1 MASLGIEKNNP
12 QELFDNM
19 LEGYALCKIITD
31 ENNIPVDFLY
41 LEINDAFERLTGLKK
56 EETVG
61 KRVSEV
67 IPGIDDS
74 EPNLFEIYGKVALT
88 GEKTKFKLFFE
99 PLNIWLSLS
108 VYSPQKNYFIVI
120 FENITEHKNT
130 EQRYRVCERNL
141 RRLNNDLE
149 QQIEERT
156 KRLKESEEKYRN
168 LFQYSNDAIILHDFE
183 GNILEVNDRA
193 SELFNY
199 SKEEFLT
206 ISTPMLRTIEEE
218 EKGATVSEDF
228 SKKGF
233 LKFEIN
239 FLKKKG
245 TIFPAEV
252 SSREIE
258 INGNKLIQAVIRDM
272 SERKKVEKKLVEA
285 NKLKSEFLRRSS
297 HELKIPLIS
306 IKGFSDLILTLYRE
320 KLNPDIISKL
330 GEINQGCERM
340 QFIINDLLQ
349 NSRLESSEFKPN
361 FEREDLTFLINYCV
375 EELRA
380 MFTKR
385 EQSLNIEL
393 PNSLIARFGKE
404 EIHDVII
411 NLLSN
416 AIKYTPSKGCID
428 IKAETLEDFIVVS
441 IKDNGIGF
449 TKEEKDRIFKQ
460 FGKIERYGQ
469 GLDLGNGS
477 TGLGLYISKKIVESH
492 GGKIWMESE
501 GKHKGSTFYFT
512 LPTAK

>member
-1 MASLGIEKNNP
+1 MASLGKEKYNA
-12 QELFDNM
+12 QELRNNM
-19 LEGYALCKIITD
+19 LEGYAFCKIITN

-56 EETVG
+56 EETIG

-67 IPGIDDS
+67 IPGIVGS

-88 GEKTKFKLFFE
+88 GENTKFKIFFE
-99 PLNIWLSLS
+99 PLKIWLSLS
-108 VYSPQKNYFIVI
+108 VYSPEKNFFIAV
-120 FENITEHKNT
+120 FDNITEHKKT
-130 EQRYRVCERNL
+130 EQRYRVSESNL

-149 QQIEERT
+149 QLIEERT
-156 KRLKESEEKYRN
+156 RKLKESEEKYNN

-206 ISTPMLRTIEEE
+206 ISTLMLRTIEEE
-218 EKGATVSEDF
+218 EKGTTVSEDF

-239 FLKKKG
+239 FLKKNG

-258 INGNKLIQAVIRDM
+258 ISGNKLIQAVIRDI
-272 SERKKVEKKLVEA
+272 SERKKVEKKLIEA
-285 NKLKSEFLRRSS
+285 NKLKSEFLRRAS
-297 HELKIPLIS
+297 HELKLPLIS

-330 GEINQGCERM
+330 GEINQGCERL
-340 QFIINDLLQ
+340 QIIINDLIH
-349 NSRLESSEFKPN
+349 NSKLESPEFKPK

-375 EELRA
+375 EELHVMA
-380 MFTKR
+380 TKR
-385 EQSLNIEL
+385 EHSLNIEL
-393 PNSLIARFGKE
+393 PNSLIARFEKE
-404 EIHDVII
+404 EIHDVIT

-428 IKAETLEDFIVVS
+428 IKAELLEDFIVVS

-449 TKEEKDRIFKQ
+449 TKEEKDRIFQQ
-460 FGKIERYGQ
+460 FGKINRDDQ
-469 GLDLGNGS
+469 GLDLGIDGS
-477 TGLGLYISKKIVESH
+477 GLGLYISKKIVEAH
-492 GGKIWMESE
+492 GGKIWLESE
-501 GKHKGSTFYFT
+501 GKSKGSTFYFT

>member
-1 MASLGIEKNNP
+1 LASLGVEKYNP
-12 QELFDNM
+12 QELFENM
-19 LEGYALCKIITD
+19 LEGYAFCKIITN

-61 KRVSEV
+61 RRVTEI
-67 IPGIDDS
+67 IPGIQGS
-74 EPNLFEIYGKVALT
+74 KPNLFEIYGKVALT
-88 GEKTKFKLFFE
+88 GENTKFEIFFE
-99 PLNIWLSLS
+99 PLKIWLSLS
-108 VYSPQKNYFIVI
+108 VYSPKKNYFIAV
-120 FENITEHKNT
+120 FNNITECKKT
-130 EQRYRVCERNL
+130 EQRFRVCESNL
-141 RRLNNDLE
+141 RRLNNVLE
-149 QQIEERT
+149 QLIEERIR
-156 KRLKESEEKYRN
+156 RLKESEEKYSD

-206 ISTPMLRTIEEE
+206 ISTPMLRTIEEQ
-218 EKGATVSEDF
+218 EKGEAVSEDF

-239 FLKKKG
+239 FIKKNG

-258 INGNKLIQAVIRDM
+258 IKANNVIQAVIRDI
-272 SERKKVEKKLVEA
+272 SERKMVEQKLIEV
-285 NKLKSEFLRRSS
+285 NKLKSEFLRRAS

-320 KLNPDIISKL
+320 ELNPDIISKL
-330 GEINQGCERM
+330 GEINQGCERL
-340 QFIINDLLQ
+340 QLIINDLIH
-349 NSRLESSEFKPN
+349 NSKLESSEFKPK

-375 EELRA
+375 DELSV
-380 MFTKR
+380 MSTKR
-385 EQSLNIEL
+385 EHSLNIEL
-393 PNSLIARFGKE
+393 PNSLIARFEKE
-404 EIHDVII
+404 EIHDVIT

-416 AIKYTPSKGCID
+416 AIKYTPPKGCID
-428 IKAETLEDFIVVS
+428 IKTETLEDFVVVS
-441 IKDNGIGF
+441 IRDNGIGF
-449 TKEEKDRIFKQ
+449 TEEEKDRIFQQ
-460 FGKIERYGQ
+460 FGKIKRSGQ
-469 GLDLGNGS
+469 GLDLENDG

-501 GKHKGSTFYFT
+501 GKNKGSTFYFS
-512 LPTAK
+512 LPK